1 MAVRDMM
8 CSTVGSGPR
17 DDPTLSGAD
26 DGSRSGG
33 DEESTAREC
42 GAAGADLVL
51 LCVFVCVC
59 GKRAAV
65 YGQRCAVFVFAPVA
79 HGGSAGRDIIKFR
92 QHILGSKATCAR
104 HVWVTHSNFN

>member
-17 DDPTLSGAD
+17 GDPTPSGAD
-26 DGSRSGG
+26 EGSRSGG

-51 LCVFVCVC
+51 LCVCVCVC
-59 GKRAAV
+59 VSEEKERQCMDSGARFLFLHLWAMGAAPA
-65 YGQRCAVFVFAPVA
+65 GTLSNS
-79 HGGSAGRDIIKFR
+79 GSIY
-92 QHILGSKATCAR
+92 
-104 HVWVTHSNFN
+104 